1 MKAKALIFLTALFL
15 TACSGGNSDTGRG
28 DNNANGGAGDNGN
41 ANVMQAPN
49 VTPVD
54 NNAENIELTL
64 TDEQIYQLSNQKWG
78 YGQGVLLDNDNRPTG
93 ALDFNSQYSKYNA
106 TAITDNENT
115 IFLTF
120 DQGYENGYT
129 SVILDV
135 LKEKNVKAT
144 FFVIQDYVD
153 RNPELVQRMIDEG
166 HNIGNHSVH
175 HYSMPDCT
183 FDENI
188 QEIQGL
194 HDYMLENFNYE
205 MTMFR
210 PPMGEY
216 SEKTLA
222 ITQKCGYKTILWSYA
237 YADWDVNNQMSTE
250 AAFNKL
256 CNAAHSG
263 AIYLLHSVSSTNAE
277 VLGEFIDELKSN
289 GYVFG

>member
-175 HYSMPDCT
+175 HYSMPDRT

-222 ITQKCGYKTILWSYA
+222 ITQKCGYKKIGR
-237 YADWDVNNQMSTE
+237 
-250 AAFNKL
+250 
-256 CNAAHSG
+256 AH
-263 AIYLLHSVSSTNAE
+263 V
-277 VLGEFIDELKSN
+277 
-289 GYVFG
+289 